1 MNTTAHF
8 RGTGSAKTLSP
19 LTIAAASVLMAG
31 LLLFGAVGCTQM
43 SGDRQ
48 ASEPLPATPEELLTE
63 LRTHRD
69 QIDEA
74 TGRMMERLDQ
84 FNASRTAGQ
93 TTIQFSEIFTEDLS
107 EEQRDILN
115 TMLAEEQDISYRALL
130 QTIINDRDLIR
141 GLQEKTLRLEQALPD
156 RFVLAK
162 AGDTHYGLAGSYL
175 RDEVELEAKRAG
187 QLLATIDL
195 TDELLPGNKVWF
207 FYDPKLESFRTYVT
221 QGEAGR
227 TPLAVRR
234 ARQRELIS
242 ERDTALSNAETYA
255 SERDAARADVDQLL
269 RVKANLETDIDGL
282 QRTRRELE
290 SSVSRLS
297 SDLAFQTNSLFYH
310 AASITELKDK
320 GVLTRVLKKVDDMR
334 DVQFDTALDL
344 RRDTTITLRPEVFG
358 LDKIKKVKLL
368 PVGYEEG
375 RDFAIERSDT
385 SGDVKVVILETDLFR
400 GKEVILAIG
409 G

>member
-1 MNTTAHF
+1 MKTIRHF
-8 RGTGSAKTLSP
+8 RRLGSRTISP
-19 LTIAAASVLMAG
+19 HPTHHRRRGRADDSGFSRSVR
-31 LLLFGAVGCTQM
+31 FGCSQM
-43 SGDRQ
+43 TGDRQ
-48 ASEPLPATPEELLTE
+48 ASAPLPATPEELLTE

-69 QIDEA
+69 EIDEA
-74 TGRMMERLDQ
+74 TGRMMERLDE

-93 TTIQFSEIFTEDLS
+93 STIQFSEIFTEDLS

-115 TMLAEEQDISYRALL
+115 NMLAEEQDISYRALL

-141 GLQEKTLRLEQALPD
+141 GLQDKTLRLEQALPD
-156 RFVLAK
+156 KFVLAQ

-175 RDEVELEAKRAG
+175 RDEAELEAKSVPTSCWR
-187 QLLATIDL
+187 TIDL

-234 ARQRELIS
+234 ARQRELIG
-242 ERDTALSNAETYA
+242 ERDAARSDAETYA

-269 RVKANLETDIDGL
+269 RVKADLETDIDGL
-282 QRTRRELE
+282 QHTRRELE

-320 GVLTRVLKKVDDMR
+320 GVLTRVLKKVEDMR

-344 RRDTTITLRPEVFG
+344 RRDTTITLRRRCTVSRRSRRSSCCRSATRKAGTSPSRG
-358 LDKIKKVKLL
+358 RKL
-368 PVGYEEG
+368 
-375 RDFAIERSDT
+375 RAT
-385 SGDVKVVILETDLFR
+385 
-400 GKEVILAIG
+400 
-409 G
+409 

>member
-1 MNTTAHF
+1 MSSVPHHPGLQAARYF
-8 RGTGSAKTLSP
+8 LAP
-19 LTIAAASVLMAG
+19 LTILAACVLAIGCSQLSEDRRAAA
-31 LLLFGAVGCTQM
+31 
-43 SGDRQ
+43 
-48 ASEPLPATPEELLTE
+48 PLPATPEELLTE
-63 LRTHRD
+63 LRASRD

-84 FNASRTAGQ
+84 FNATRTAGQ
-93 TTIQFSEIFTEDLS
+93 PTILFSEIFTEDLS
-107 EEQRDILN
+107 AEQRDILN
-115 TMLAEEQDISYRALL
+115 SMLAEEQDISYRALL

-156 RFVLAK
+156 KFVLAS
-162 AGDTHYGLAGSYL
+162 AGDTHYGLAGDYL
-175 RDEVELEAKRAG
+175 RDEAGLETERAN
-187 QLLATIDL
+187 QLLANIDL

-207 FYDPKLESFRTYVT
+207 FYDLQQESFRTYVT

-234 ARQRELIS
+234 ARQRQLIG
-242 ERDTALSNAETYA
+242 ERDAARSDAENYA
-255 SERDAARADVDQLL
+255 SERDAARADVDNLR
-269 RVKANLETDIDGL
+269 RVKSDLESDIDGL

-310 AASITELKDK
+310 AASIAELKDK
-320 GVLTRVLKKVDDMR
+320 GVLTRVLKQVDDMR

-358 LDKIKKVKLL
+358 LESIKKVKLL
-368 PVGYEEG
+368 PEGYEEG
-375 RDFAIERSDT
+375 RDFAIERSE
-385 SGDVKVVILETDLFR
+385 SSSEVKVVILETDLFR
-400 GKEVILAIG
+400 GKEVILAVG

>member
-8 RGTGSAKTLSP
+8 LGLGAGKSLSP
-19 LTIAAASVLMAG
+19 LFTIAAAAALMIG
-31 LLLFGAVGCTQM
+31 LVFGPVACSRMTD
-43 SGDRQ
+43 DRQ
-48 ASEPLPATPEELLTE
+48 ASAPLPATPEELLTE

-69 QIDEA
+69 QIDET

-93 TTIQFSEIFTEDLS
+93 PTIQFSEIFTEDLS
-107 EEQRDILN
+107 EEQRGILD

-141 GLQEKTLRLEQALPD
+141 SLQVKTLRLEQALPD
-156 RFVLAK
+156 KFELAR

-175 RDEVELEAKRAG
+175 REEAGLDAGRAN
-187 QLLATIDL
+187 QLLANIDL

-207 FYDPKLESFRTYVT
+207 FYDPQQESFRTYVT

-234 ARQRELIS
+234 ARQRQLVG
-242 ERDTALSNAETYA
+242 ERDAARSDAEAYA

-269 RVKANLETDIDGL
+269 RVKADLKTDIDDL

-310 AASITELKDK
+310 AASIAELKDN
-320 GVLTRVLKKVDDMR
+320 GVLTRVLKKVVDMR
-334 DVQFDTALDL
+334 GIQFDTALDL
-344 RRDTTITLRPEVFG
+344 RRDTTITLHPETFG
-358 LDKIKKVKLL
+358 LERIKKVKLL
-368 PVGYEEG
+368 PDGYEEG
-375 RDFAIERSDT
+375 RDFTIERSET

-400 GKEVILAIG
+400 GKEVILAVG